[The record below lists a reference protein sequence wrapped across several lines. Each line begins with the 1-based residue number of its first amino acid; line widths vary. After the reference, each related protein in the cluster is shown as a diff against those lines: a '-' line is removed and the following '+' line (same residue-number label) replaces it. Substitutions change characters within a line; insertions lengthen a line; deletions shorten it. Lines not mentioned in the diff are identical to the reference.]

1 MTKNLKNAKP
11 IDPPVELDVEVPVS
25 EMRKEV
31 RKIMD
36 EAGITQGEAAE
47 ISGYTIRTVNL
58 MLNSEDQP
66 LGTLINILDKLG
78 YEVELT
84 ARIKSKPSRRK

>member
-1 MTKNLKNAKP
+1 MTKKTKKQNP
-11 IDPPVELDVEVPVS
+11 IDAPVEVDVQVPVS
-25 EMRKEV
+25 KMREEV
-31 RKIMD
+31 RRILD
-36 EAGITQGEAAE
+36 EAGITQGKAAE

-66 LGTLINILDKLG
+66 IGTLINILDSLG

-84 ARIKSKPSRRK
+84 ARIRSKSKGEE